1 LCLVKVVI
9 VPVRQTESENTTDWV
24 AFLRTAP
31 WLQTAESN
39 GGRTCR
45 TGRFG
50 ERQPL
55 TEGTMGIA
63 IFLILAFVMLGVDR
77 LVTYYKRS
85 HPVQHGATPG
95 S

>member
-1 LCLVKVVI
+1 
-9 VPVRQTESENTTDWV
+9 
-24 AFLRTAP
+24 
-31 WLQTAESN
+31 
-39 GGRTCR
+39 
-45 TGRFG
+45 
-50 ERQPL
+50 
-55 TEGTMGIA
+55 MGIA